1 MCRRLPNLNSASIQN
16 LAGAAGKLDFGAGGE
31 RDAAGWFD
39 VFGLAVG
46 GGDDPILRREI
57 LQAPNV
63 GVGGMLD

>member
-1 MCRRLPNLNSASIQN
+1 MCRRLPNLCSASIQN
-16 LAGAAGKLDFGAGGE
+16 LSGAAGELDLGAGGE
-31 RDAAGWFD
+31 WDAAGWLD

-57 LQAPNV
+57 LQAPDV